1 MRKNTRAGGEVVRTM
16 DGEVL
21 VRPLELGSRRNEQ
34 GRKEV
39 IIRMAGVGSRDH
51 GRSVAIEM

>member
-1 MRKNTRAGGEVVRTM
+1 M

-39 IIRMAGVGSRDH
+39 IIMAGVGSRDH

>member
-1 MRKNTRAGGEVVRTM
+1 M